1 MKTLL
6 SRLLAPVLCLHIAA
20 CTQILTATNDEP
32 IQEDP
37 GSRSLGSYID
47 DQIIETKA
55 TVNIRKTRPEFED
68 SHFTVTSHNGIVL
81 LTGQVASEA
90 LRQEA
95 AKVADQ
101 LKKVRKV
108 HNELSVGEASSML
121 TRSNDS
127 WLSTK
132 VKSRLSLN
140 EQLDASR
147 IKVVTEQGVVYLMGL
162 VSRSESDIAAK
173 VASETKGVQK
183 VVRVFEYY

>member
-1 MKTLL
+1 MNSYLRTLQALAL
-6 SRLLAPVLCLHIAA
+6 SLSLAS
-20 CTQILTATNDEP
+20 CTQILTATNDAP

-55 TVNIRKTRPEFED
+55 TVNIRKTRPELED
-68 SHFTVTSHNGIVL
+68 AHINVTSHNGIVL
-81 LTGQVASEA
+81 LTGQVANAE
-90 LRQEA
+90 LKQQA
-95 AKVADQ
+95 AAVADK

-108 HNELSVGEASSML
+108 HNELSIGEASSML

-147 IKVVTEQGVVYLMGL
+147 IKVVTEKGVVYLMGL
-162 VSRSESDIAAK
+162 VSKSESDIAAR
-173 VASETKGVQK
+173 VTSETKGVQK